1 MKTFS
6 LKFLKISVVI
16 VKKEVQNIAENFND
30 SKKLKFSKYLEREK
44 IDMKNNVFYKLTGSF
59 DLVVS
64 GTNKKFKTATDAIN
78 YALKLFPNSQVQEEI
93 IKPNNSIEY
102 VISQTK
108 RFTVTEL
115 SL

>member
-1 MKTFS
+1 
-6 LKFLKISVVI
+6 
-16 VKKEVQNIAENFND
+16 
-30 SKKLKFSKYLEREK
+30 
-44 IDMKNNVFYKLTGSF
+44 MKNNVIYKLTGSF
-59 DLVVS
+59 DLVLCGV
-64 GTNKKFKTATDAIN
+64 NKKFKSATDAIN
-78 YALKLFPNSQVQEEI
+78 YALKLFPHSQVQEEI